1 MFCVV
6 TLLVLLGSSSNHDD
20 GEGNVKIIKKKY
32 ATGLTDKQKENP
44 ERAAHFLANFL
55 AIVARV
61 TFSNFIEMA
70 VRSYL

>member
-1 MFCVV
+1 MV
-6 TLLVLLGSSSNHDD
+6 TLLKSSSNHND
-20 GEGNVKIIKKKY
+20 GEGNVKIKKKH
-32 ATGLTDKQKENP
+32 ATGLTDKQKKKP
-44 ERAAHFLANFL
+44 ERAGHFLANFR

>member
-1 MFCVV
+1 M
-6 TLLVLLGSSSNHDD
+6 S
-20 GEGNVKIIKKKY
+20 
-32 ATGLTDKQKENP
+32 DKQKKKP

-70 VRSYL
+70 MRS

>member
-1 MFCVV
+1 MV

-20 GEGNVKIIKKKY
+20 GEGNMKIKKKY

-61 TFSNFIEMA
+61 TFSNVIEMA

>member
-1 MFCVV
+1 MV
-6 TLLVLLGSSSNHDD
+6 TLLGSSNNHDD
-20 GEGNVKIIKKKY
+20 GEGNAKNKKNMQQVPALIKRKKK
-32 ATGLTDKQKENP
+32 P

>member
-1 MFCVV
+1 MV
-6 TLLVLLGSSSNHDD
+6 TLLGSSNNHDD
-20 GEGNVKIIKKKY
+20 GEGNVKIKKKNMQQVS
-32 ATGLTDKQKENP
+32 ALINRKKKKP

-55 AIVARV
+55 SIVARV

>member
-1 MFCVV
+1 MV
-6 TLLVLLGSSSNHDD
+6 TLQGSSSNHND
-20 GEGNVKIIKKKY
+20 GEGNEKIKKHS
-32 ATGLTDKQKENP
+32 TGLTDKQKKKP